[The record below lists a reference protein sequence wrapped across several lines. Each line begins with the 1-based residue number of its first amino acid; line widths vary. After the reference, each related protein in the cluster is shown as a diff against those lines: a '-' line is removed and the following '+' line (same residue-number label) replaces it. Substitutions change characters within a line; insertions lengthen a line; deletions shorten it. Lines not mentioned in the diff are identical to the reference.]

1 MSSNSLAAGG
11 ILVPAPVPKAEKGA
25 KELPASLKGFPKK
38 LYASGSVFKTPSES
52 PGALAGSGRFRSAG
66 PPVRLSPWSA
76 GPLPTGTQGKRSGPK
91 AARQGHSCVRF
102 VTISSAFL
110 KMLFS
115 GT

>member
-52 PGALAGSGRFRSAG
+52 PGALAGSGRFRSTGPLLRRAPG
-66 PPVRLSPWSA
+66 PPAPPWSA
-76 GPLPTGTQGKRSGPK
+76 GPLLTGT
-91 AARQGHSCVRF
+91 
-102 VTISSAFL
+102 
-110 KMLFS
+110 
-115 GT
+115 